1 MRLNMKKVFNE
12 VDQSVTFT
20 FTDLDSVTI
29 RLGDVTAANQRYAAL
44 AGLGHKVGDNAAF
57 SKADYP
63 VVTEE
68 MRRNAVVE
76 MVNHLTTSDSWDM
89 TVRKVKAAP
98 IDPVVQAIATK
109 LGKTYAEAQAWY
121 QAKMLADLAAM

>member
-1 MRLNMKKVFNE
+1 MKKVFNE

-68 MRRNAVVE
+68 MRREAVQE
-76 MVNHLTTSDSWDM
+76 MVDHLTTSDSWDV
-89 TVRKVKAAP
+89 TVRKAKAAP
-98 IDPVVQAIATK
+98 HNPTILAIATK
-109 LGKTYAEAQAWY
+109 LGITYEQAQAKVAE
-121 QAKMLADLAAM
+121 QFLASME

>member
-1 MRLNMKKVFNE
+1 MKKVFNE
-12 VDQSVTFT
+12 VDQSITFT

-29 RLGDVTAANQRYAAL
+29 RLGDVTPANQRYAAL
-44 AGLGHKVGDNAAF
+44 AGIGHKVGDNAAF

-63 VVTEE
+63 IVTEA
-68 MRRNAVVE
+68 MRRDAVQE
-76 MVNHLTTSDSWDM
+76 MVDHLTTSDSWDV
-89 TVRKVKAAP
+89 TVRKAKVAP
-98 IDPVVQAIATK
+98 VDPVVQAIATK

>member
-1 MRLNMKKVFNE
+1 MKKVFNE

-29 RLGDVTAANQRYAAL
+29 RLGDVTPANQRYAAL

-63 VVTEE
+63 IVTEE
-68 MRRNAVVE
+68 MRRDAVLE
-76 MVNHLTTSDSWDM
+76 MVEHLTTSDSWDV
-89 TVRKVKAAP
+89 TVRKTKAAP
-98 IDPVVQAIATK
+98 VDPVVQAIATK